1 VATFVAAAFSVLL
14 FIGSSYVGSISNILT
29 DGYNAIGLQICIYY
43 GLAGLSVVVLY
54 RRQLFKSVG
63 NFIFMGLW
71 PLLGAGFMVFIFY
84 EALPNLNTTTKVV
97 GLGAVALGIIP
108 MTYYW
113 IKGSPYFNL
122 PTKEDRHAVLM
133 EFEQNL

>member
-1 VATFVAAAFSVLL
+1 
-14 FIGSSYVGSISNILT
+14 
-29 DGYNAIGLQICIYY
+29 
-43 GLAGLSVVVLY
+43 
-54 RRQLFKSVG
+54 
-63 NFIFMGLW
+63 MGLW
-71 PLLGAGFMVFIFY
+71 PLLGAGFMVFIFSK
-84 EALPNLNTTTKVV
+84 ALPNLNTTTKVV

-113 IKGSPYFNL
+113 IKGSPYFIL